1 MDLIFPFRGFNK
13 GLGAEKQPAGTTPW
27 IQNMR
32 VMDTQDNRFRGGQR
46 PGLKKAYVEQIGGET
61 APIVA
66 IIAVTVV
73 D

>member
-1 MDLIFPFRGFNK
+1 MDLLFPFKGYHK

-32 VMDTQDNRFRGGQR
+32 WICGQDNRGRGGQR
-46 PGLKKAYVEQIGGET
+46 GGLLKAYDEQIGGAT
-61 APIVA
+61 MPVVFLIQMT
-66 IIAVTVV
+66 TV

>member
-1 MDLIFPFRGFNK
+1 MDLLFPFKGYHK

-32 VMDTQDNRFRGGQR
+32 VFDSQDNRFRGGQR
-46 PGLKKAYVEQIGGET
+46 PGLKKAYEQQVSGV
-61 APIVA
+61 ASPIVA
-66 IIAVTVV
+66 ICSITVV